1 MSWDNFFTAE
11 VGAAAALAGLI
22 FVGISINLQRIVQLP
37 MVANRALQ
45 SLLVLLSLLG
55 IESLLLVPGP
65 SPSVQGVSVAGI
77 AIATGLALNLL
88 ERRSWREVEPRFR
101 AVLRNHT
108 VEIQLPWV
116 LVLLG
121 GIALLTNSTGALY
134 WFVPATLGGFLIAV
148 VEAWIITVEILR

>member
-45 SLLVLLSLLG
+45 SLLILLSLLG
-55 IESLLLVPGP
+55 IESLLLVP
-65 SPSVQGVSVAGI
+65 SPPALVLGTSVAGI
-77 AIATGLALNLL
+77 AAATGAALNFL
-88 ERRSWREVEPRFR
+88 ELRSWREVEPRFR
-101 AVLRNHT
+101 PVLRNHS
-108 VEIQLPWV
+108 VEIQIPWV
-116 LVLLG
+116 LVLVG
-121 GIALLTNSTGALY
+121 AVALLTQSPGALY
-134 WFVPATLGGFLIAV
+134 WFVPATLAGFLIAV